1 MWSRTPQDST
11 KSSLFQR
18 AQWPSLH
25 RGCNTYMKKIHHFI
39 QRFVLHYAQL
49 FRFWEMFIEET
60 NSGNLSGKY
69 NIKQTTKS
77 LVSHL

>member
-11 KSSLFQR
+11 KSSFFQR

-60 NSGNLSGKY
+60 NSGNLSSKY